1 MCSIK
6 ESVYWGLSG
15 YSDIRRGCYI
25 GHCINIRY
33 RSVRY
38 RSMQESPVKGHLAV
52 TNTERRDAYH
62 GKISIYVCT
71 IYLVPDGRN
80 LALSVWYRETL
91 LILTL
96 L

>member
-1 MCSIK
+1 
-6 ESVYWGLSG
+6 
-15 YSDIRRGCYI
+15 
-25 GHCINIRY
+25 
-33 RSVRY
+33 
-38 RSMQESPVKGHLAV
+38 MQESPVKGHLAV